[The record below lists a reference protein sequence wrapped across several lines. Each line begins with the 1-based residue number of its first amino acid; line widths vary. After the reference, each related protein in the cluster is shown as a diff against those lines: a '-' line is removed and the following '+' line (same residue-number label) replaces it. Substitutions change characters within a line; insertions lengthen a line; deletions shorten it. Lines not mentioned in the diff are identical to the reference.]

1 MRGRKRELAGEAM
14 VFLRRCYGVLE
25 EIRTG

>member
-1 MRGRKRELAGEAM
+1 MRGRERELAGDAM

-25 EIRTG
+25 EIRGG